1 MANLMKMM
9 KQAATL
15 QKDMKKVQKE
25 LAKKTVEFQGAG
37 GRIRITARGDMSVE
51 KIDIDAD
58 YLESAD
64 PNALGRSLVSA
75 VNGALTA
82 AKKEAGKE
90 MAKIG
95 SALGLPGD
103 MLQ

>member
-1 MANLMKMM
+1 MANLMQMM

-15 QKDMKKVQKE
+15 QRDMKKVQKE

-37 GRIRITARGDMSVE
+37 GRIRILARGDMSVE
-51 KIDIDAD
+51 TIDIDPD

-64 PNALGRSLVSA
+64 PVALGRSLVSS
-75 VNGALTA
+75 VNGALAA

-90 MAKIG
+90 MGKIG

>member
-9 KQAATL
+9 KQAASL

-37 GRIRITARGDMSVE
+37 GQIRIAARGDMSLDA
-51 KIDIDAD
+51 IDIDAD

-64 PNALGRSLVSA
+64 PTALGRSLVLA
-75 VNGALTA
+75 VNGALAA

-90 MAKIG
+90 MARIG
-95 SALGLPGD
+95 SAMGLPGD